1 MVRTPVGL
9 SEAKGDEGRVA
20 RKKLSSQDLLKIG
33 EMAKLAGVLPSTV
46 RYYTEIGLVEAAGTT
61 PGGQKLY
68 DKEDTLSRIRIIKN
82 IEKQRLPLQTIKKI
96 IEDHRAKKL

>member
-1 MVRTPVGL
+1 MG
-9 SEAKGDEGRVA
+9 
-20 RKKLSSQDLLKIG
+20 RKKLPRGDLLKIG
-33 EMAKLAGVLPSTV
+33 EMAKLAGVLPSTI
-46 RYYTEIGLVEAAGTT
+46 RYYTEIGLVEPAGTT

-68 DKEDTLSRIRIIKN
+68 DKEDTLSRIRMIKN